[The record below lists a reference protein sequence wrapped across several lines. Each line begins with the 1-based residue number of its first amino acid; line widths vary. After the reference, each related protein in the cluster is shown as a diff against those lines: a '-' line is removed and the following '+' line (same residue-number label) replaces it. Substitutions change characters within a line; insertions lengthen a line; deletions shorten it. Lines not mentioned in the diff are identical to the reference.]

1 MRTES
6 QKSQIKKWLLS
17 GRSLTPIQ
25 ALELFGCFRLSARIG
40 NLKDEGLEVLS
51 KDVTINDKRFTL
63 YYLEK

>member
-6 QKSQIKKWLLS
+6 QKSLIKKWLQS

-40 NLKDEGLEVLS
+40 NLKDEGIDVKT

-63 YYLEK
+63 YYLEQ